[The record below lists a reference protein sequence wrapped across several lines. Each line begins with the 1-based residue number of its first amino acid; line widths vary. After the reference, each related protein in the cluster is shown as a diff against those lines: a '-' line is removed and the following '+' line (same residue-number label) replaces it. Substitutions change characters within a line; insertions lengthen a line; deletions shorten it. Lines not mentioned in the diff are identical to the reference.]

1 MKTLARLA
9 GSPIESMNT
18 TDTVGSP
25 FIVRTV
31 PALLTIAMLF
41 AGAHTSFGCPLPVPT
56 YSNDTI
62 LVQKQVTSK
71 KHKIRLFQNDD
82 QSALF
87 FSVRGLE
94 GKVYQL
100 FIFDVSGNLVSQA
113 NIKSK
118 QTTVIDNIEKGN
130 YLFEV
135 FSDDERIE
143 NGQVIIK

>member
-1 MKTLARLA
+1 
-9 GSPIESMNT
+9 MNT
-18 TDTVGSP
+18 TDTVGST

-31 PALLTIAMLF
+31 PALLTIAMLL

-87 FSVRGLE
+87 FSARGLE

-100 FIFDVSGNLVSQA
+100 FLFDVSGNLVSQA

>member
-1 MKTLARLA
+1 
-9 GSPIESMNT
+9 MNPNV
-18 TDTVGSP
+18 TVGKR
-25 FIVRTV
+25 FIIRTV
-31 PALLTIAMLF
+31 PALFTIAMLF
-41 AGAHTSFGCPLPVPT
+41 AGANTTFGCPLPVPT
-56 YSNDTI
+56 YSNDTVLI
-62 LVQKQVTSK
+62 QKQVISK

-100 FIFDVSGNLVSQA
+100 FIFDVTGNLISQA

-143 NGQVIIK
+143 NGQVIIR

>member
-1 MKTLARLA
+1 
-9 GSPIESMNT
+9 MNT
-18 TDTVGSP
+18 TETVGNR
-25 FIVRTV
+25 FIIRTV
-31 PALLTIAMLF
+31 PVLLTIAMLF
-41 AGAHTSFGCPLPVPT
+41 AGATSFGCPLPVPT

-71 KHKIRLFQNDD
+71 KHKIKLFQNDD

-100 FIFDVSGNLVSQA
+100 FIFDVTGNLVSQA

>member
-1 MKTLARLA
+1 
-9 GSPIESMNT
+9 MNMT
-18 TDTVGSP
+18 ETVGNR
-25 FIVRTV
+25 FIIRTV

-41 AGAHTSFGCPLPVPT
+41 AGANTSFGCPLPVPA
-56 YSNDTI
+56 YSNDTV
-62 LVQKQVTSK
+62 LVQKKVTSK
-71 KHKIRLFQNDD
+71 KHRIMLFQNDD

-100 FIFDVSGNLVSQA
+100 FIFDVTGNLVSRA

-118 QTTVIDNIEKGN
+118 QTTVIDNIEKGS

-143 NGQVIIK
+143 NGQVIIR